1 MHSAL
6 HFDTR
11 PVGLDIAQKGA
22 PLFNQKRCAGT
33 SLADLMAATGLQK
46 DGIYRRFSSKQELA
60 TAAFD
65 YSWRKAVGGRLDG
78 VTDVTDSVNRSRK
91 MIGNFVEIR
100 AVCCR
105 RLPLRNTTLQKRMT
119 ETRCCGREPD
129 GRHKAGPSARTTSP
143 PQAAR
148 NDRSIPASTPLKL
161 SGTDHRLSGASN
173 ADQPS
178 AK

>member
-1 MHSAL
+1 MHERPFGLMHSAL

-33 SLADLMAATGLQK
+33 PLADLMAATGLQK
-46 DGIYRRFSSKQELA
+46 DGIYRHFSSKQELA

-78 VTDVTDSVNRSRK
+78 VTDVTDPVNRLRK

-100 AVCCR
+100 AVWCR
-105 RLPLRNTTLQKRMT
+105 RLPPEEHHPAKADDGNAVLRARARWASQSRT
-119 ETRCCGREPD
+119 ECPHYITRLRPG
-129 GRHKAGPSARTTSP
+129 AR
-143 PQAAR
+143 AR
-148 NDRSIPASTPLKL
+148 N
-161 SGTDHRLSGASN
+161 
-173 ADQPS
+173 
-178 AK
+178 